1 MGSIKRSDVEQVK
14 AYISRQNDMYRPA
27 YGSVMESHPRQCV
40 FCGTTNETYFLKG
53 ETGNRR
59 FWVIEVDAKYRKYPD
74 FRAALQADRNQLW
87 AEAVQRYEDGE
98 K

>member
-1 MGSIKRSDVEQVK
+1 MR
-14 AYISRQNDMYRPA
+14 
-27 YGSVMESHPRQCV
+27 

-87 AEAVQRYEDGE
+87 AEAVQRYKDGE
-98 K
+98 KLALSDSLEEAARNDSSNLTTIATTHYRV